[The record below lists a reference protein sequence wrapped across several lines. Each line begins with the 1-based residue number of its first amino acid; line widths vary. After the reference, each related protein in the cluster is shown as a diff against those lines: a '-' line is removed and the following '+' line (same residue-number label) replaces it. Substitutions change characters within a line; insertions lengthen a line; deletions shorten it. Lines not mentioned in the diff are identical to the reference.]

1 MQQEAKVLGRMAAKE
16 TAKRGGG
23 DELGF
28 VETIYEEE
36 DEDRIYCE
44 DSASSLSALSPE
56 LPSSP
61 SPATPLLSCVNSWR
75 RAAGR
80 ETDVVIYVQN
90 SRFHLH
96 KEPLTT
102 RSRYLKRQLKK
113 VSELTLPPPL
123 KITSETFTMLV
134 EFCYDGDLVITPF
147 NVAALRT
154 AAELMEMT
162 CGEGLVTKA
171 ENYFRRAVAIKPEYT
186 LILLRSSL
194 SLLPVSETTAC
205 LASRC
210 IEALWVMDEDHGVT
224 SCMDDIKELKPKEFL
239 VILESM
245 NQRLSSSHD
254 LLYKLVDLYLKEYN
268 GKMTEEQKMGICNN
282 VNCAMLSPKVVM
294 HAVQNPRMPLRFVVQ
309 AMFVEQHNTRRSIV
323 SAAGHHNLHE
333 NRSKSSSSSMTLGAV
348 LERDAA
354 LRQSAQLKEAMH
366 ATVSRIQSLE
376 KELSDM
382 RKFLAEPND
391 VVKTDSCRSASCRL
405 AAGSLNKIG
414 KGERGS
420 VSSGSFRLS
429 SESNNID
436 KAERERVCSSSFRIL
451 SGKDRSN
458 MAASSS
464 SEWSQDEIPGAAK
477 YNLPGRFIRGLISTF
492 RISKKKPE
500 EPAGKLDGGKAGKAK
515 EVDED
520 GNVDILVIKKV

>member
-1 MQQEAKVLGRMAAKE
+1 MQQEAKVLGRMAAAKE
-16 TAKRGGG
+16 AAKRGG
-23 DELGF
+23 DALGF

-36 DEDRIYCE
+36 DEDRIYE
-44 DSASSLSALSPE
+44 DSAASSISALSPQ
-56 LPSSP
+56 LSSP
-61 SPATPLLSCVNSWR
+61 SPATPLLSCVDSWR

-90 SRFHLH
+90 LRFHLH

-102 RSRYLKRQLKK
+102 RSGYLKRQLKK

-123 KITSETFTMLV
+123 KITAETFTMLV
-134 EFCYDGDLVITPF
+134 EFCYDGDVVITPF

-154 AAELMEMT
+154 AAELLEMT
-162 CGEGLVTKA
+162 GGEGLATKA
-171 ENYFRRAVAIKPEYT
+171 ENYFRRAVAIKHEYT

-210 IEALWVMDEDHGVT
+210 VEALWVMDEDHGVR
-224 SCMDDIKELKPKEFL
+224 SCMGDIKELKPKDFL

-245 NQRLSSSHD
+245 NQRLSCSHD

-323 SAAGHHNLHE
+323 SAAGHHNHAE
-333 NRSKSSSSSMTLGAV
+333 NRTKNSSMTLGAV

-354 LRQSAQLKEAMH
+354 LRQAAHLKEAMH
-366 ATVSRIQSLE
+366 ATVSRIRSLE

-391 VVKTDSCRSASCRL
+391 VATDNSCRSASCRL
-405 AAGSLNKIG
+405 AAGSLNRIG

-420 VSSGSFRLS
+420 VSSGSFRIN
-429 SESNNID
+429 SESNRID
-436 KAERERVCSSSFRIL
+436 KAERERVCSSSFRIV
-451 SGKDRSN
+451 SDKDRSN

-464 SEWSQDEIPGAAK
+464 SEWSQDEIPGVAK
-477 YNLPGRFIRGLISTF
+477 YNFSRRFIRGLISTF
-492 RISKKKPE
+492 RISKKKPKE
-500 EPAGKLDGGKAGKAK
+500 TAGKLDGGKAGNAK
-515 EVDED
+515 EVDD
-520 GNVDILVIKKV
+520 NGNVDIVVIKKV